1 MAAEF
6 ETVVDALSKVVE
18 PYVGA
23 TMARSA
29 VKAHGQKMGLDG
41 APLTPAQIETL
52 IARLGSGLN
61 VFLGRDKSE
70 MVVGELK
77 KAAAGLR

>member
-1 MAAEF
+1 MELD
-6 ETVVDALSKVVE
+6 TVVEALARVVE

-29 VKAHGQKMGLDG
+29 LKVHGQKLGLDG
-41 APLTPAQIETL
+41 APLTAAQVEAL
-52 IARLGSGLN
+52 ITRVGSGLN
-61 VFLGRDKSE
+61 VFLGREKSE
-70 MVVGELK
+70 VVVGELK